1 MELPIRYTQA
11 QIESILEDAAI
22 YMCACPAQVCR
33 EILNLRN
40 LYRYQQDCV
49 AGSGDPHVHGLIAA
63 QTIAAHQ
70 AMEDCLASVMD
81 YEGWDP
87 VTFRMPDNLRKI
99 RDGLIEAEGAAAPQ
113 A

>member
-1 MELPIRYTQA
+1 MELPIRFTQV
-11 QIESILEDAAI
+11 QIETILEEAAV

-40 LYRYQQDCV
+40 LYRYQQECV

-70 AMEDCLASVMD
+70 AMEECLASVMA

-87 VTFRMPDNLRKI
+87 VTFRMPDNLRRI
-99 RDGLIEAEGAAAPQ
+99 RDGLIEAEGTAPTS
-113 A
+113 